1 MSSGSKEKVCPWGC
15 QGTGETGGIAG
26 GGGQP
31 RQVDQ
36 LHPMRDLAVSRTAL
50 GVDALLL
57 CHSSLV
63 AK

>member
-15 QGTGETGGIAG
+15 QGTGETGGIVG

-31 RQVDQ
+31 RQVNQ
-36 LHPMRDLAVSRTAL
+36 FRPVRDFAVSRTGL
-50 GVDALLL
+50 KVDALLL